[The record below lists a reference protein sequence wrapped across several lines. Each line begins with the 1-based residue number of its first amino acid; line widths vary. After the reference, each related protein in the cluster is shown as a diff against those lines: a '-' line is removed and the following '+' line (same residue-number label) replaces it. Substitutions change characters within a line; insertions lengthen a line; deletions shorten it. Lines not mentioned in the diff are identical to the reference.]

1 MEHMTV
7 KPLQADRRTGRLQ
20 PAPMHVPER
29 VLWSYAC
36 QLASLLRVVHA
47 AGLAA
52 RCIEPSKVLRTAQHR
67 IRLNGCAV
75 FDVLGFQPQAP
86 ADALLMQQRDDL
98 AAVGRLLL
106 CVACNNVAAGQ
117 TAEASLGTM
126 RRSYSAELLAFITR
140 LVAPERLGID
150 EVVTALAPRFAD
162 ELGSALNHADLLE
175 AALMRELENGRLV
188 RLLCKLNA
196 VNERPE
202 CVACRRMADA
212 GLTATRSGPRRATAT
227 LSSFSATLCST
238 RSTSRAAP
246 CSISATC

>member
-75 FDVLGFQPQAP
+75 FDVLGFQPQAVSYTHLTLP
-86 ADALLMQQRDDL
+86 TICSVR
-98 AAVGRLLL
+98 
-106 CVACNNVAAGQ
+106 CV
-117 TAEASLGTM
+117 
-126 RRSYSAELLAFITR
+126 
-140 LVAPERLGID
+140 
-150 EVVTALAPRFAD
+150 
-162 ELGSALNHADLLE
+162 
-175 AALMRELENGRLV
+175 
-188 RLLCKLNA
+188 
-196 VNERPE
+196 
-202 CVACRRMADA
+202 
-212 GLTATRSGPRRATAT
+212 
-227 LSSFSATLCST
+227 
-238 RSTSRAAP
+238 
-246 CSISATC
+246 